1 MKQSWVLC
9 PICNNKTRTKIREDT
24 ELINFPLFCPKCKE
38 ETLINI
44 KHGKVTIIK
53 EPDAKTQSRKEKEIS
68 FCDLPEIV
76 VEIRERHV
84 GD

>member
-1 MKQSWVLC
+1 MK
-9 PICNNKTRTKIREDT
+9 T
-24 ELINFPLFCPKCKE
+24 